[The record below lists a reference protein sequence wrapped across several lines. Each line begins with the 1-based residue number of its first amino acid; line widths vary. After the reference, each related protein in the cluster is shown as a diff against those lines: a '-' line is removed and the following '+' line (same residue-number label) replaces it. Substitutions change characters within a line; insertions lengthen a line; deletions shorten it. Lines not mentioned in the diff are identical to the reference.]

1 MGRVE
6 GKGYE
11 LVGGI
16 VGLVIGETVW
26 GEALGKVLNV
36 GMGGRG
42 KGGVVVRMHAEEG
55 HDGVGVG
62 VGRGAPKGGLWQGGH
77 DRGNSTEE
85 RVGEG
90 AYG

>member
-42 KGGVVVRMHAEEG
+42 KGG
-55 HDGVGVG
+55 
-62 VGRGAPKGGLWQGGH
+62 GRRSNALQG
-77 DRGNSTEE
+77 RS
-85 RVGEG
+85 
-90 AYG
+90 